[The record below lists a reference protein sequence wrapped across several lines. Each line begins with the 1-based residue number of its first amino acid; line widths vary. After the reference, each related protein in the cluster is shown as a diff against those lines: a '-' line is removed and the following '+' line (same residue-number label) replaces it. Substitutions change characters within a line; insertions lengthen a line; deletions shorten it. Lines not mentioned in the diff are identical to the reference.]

1 MIPASGSPL
10 RILMRLNLACAL
22 LAVAPAAWAGSGLT
36 YSTCLRQGFT
46 PNSIATSTPGTPLM
60 VYVWVNL

>member
-1 MIPASGSPL
+1 
-10 RILMRLNLACAL
+10 MRLNLACAL